1 MEPIVY
7 VGSKQV
13 AKIEGNI
20 VYFENGDSET
30 YTERSLKYLLSVEP
44 ISESDLQNNT
54 VNAIAQ
60 DVLNIFAEHD
70 IRFSDVNLVMNK
82 IKWSTDQYTDKA
94 LCKAAGLLDKYEG
107 NIDVQTRNIRIGQV
121 RAFLES

>member
-13 AKIEGNI
+13 AKIEGNT

-30 YTERSLKYLLSVEP
+30 YTERALKYILSAEP
-44 ISESDLQNNT
+44 IGESDLQNTT

-60 DVLNIFAEHD
+60 DMLNIFAEHD
-70 IRFSDVNLVMNK
+70 IRFSDVNLVLNK

-94 LCKAAGLLDKYEG
+94 LCKAAGILEKYEG
-107 NIDVQTRNIRIGQV
+107 NTETQVRNIRIGQV
-121 RAFLES
+121 REFLES